1 MKIEWSYFWRN
12 LGFHFMWYLLSPL
25 TVFISSIRL
34 GGLKAAL
41 HRRKLVYESLMVKF
55 VLRPSSK
62 NLLDEFDAD
71 EVESVVWL
79 SNNYKLTMPEAAQV
93 FKDHNRQLAASI
105 NYLTIRKIVTK
116 K

>member
-1 MKIEWSYFWRN
+1 MKIEWKYFWRN
-12 LGFHFMWYLLSPL
+12 LGFHFVWCSLSPFVL
-25 TVFISSIRL
+25 VISALRL
-34 GGLKAAL
+34 GGLTAAYQ
-41 HRRKLVYESLMVKF
+41 RMKLVHESLKVKF
-55 VLRPSSK
+55 VLRPSSQK
-62 NLLDEFDAD
+62 ELDEFNAD